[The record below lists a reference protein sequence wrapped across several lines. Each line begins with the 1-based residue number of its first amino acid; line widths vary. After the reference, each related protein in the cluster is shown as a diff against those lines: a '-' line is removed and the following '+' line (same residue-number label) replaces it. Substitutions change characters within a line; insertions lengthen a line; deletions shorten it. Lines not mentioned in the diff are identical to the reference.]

1 MTTQT
6 AGTSVRASVVVETP
20 IAHAFK
26 VFTEQMDTW
35 WPPDHHVL
43 EGELI
48 GMVFEPR
55 VGGHIYDRGAN
66 GTESRWARV
75 LAYDPPNR
83 VVFSW
88 DISMQWQIE
97 TDPDRTSEVDV
108 TFIAEGPR
116 RTRVELEH
124 RKLDNHGDGW
134 ASMRDAVGDS
144 DGWQKGLDAF
154 AKAAAA

>member
-6 AGTSVRASVVVETP
+6 AGTSVHASVLVEAP
-20 IAHAFK
+20 IGHAFT
-26 VFTEQMDTW
+26 VFTEQIGTW
-35 WPPDHHVL
+35 WPPDHHIL
-43 EGELI
+43 EGELT

-55 VGGHIYDRGAN
+55 AGGRIYDRGAD
-66 GTESRWARV
+66 GTESAWSRV

-88 DISMQWQIE
+88 DISPQWSIE
-97 TDPDRTSEVDV
+97 TDPSKTSEVEV
-108 TFIAEGPR
+108 TFVAEGPN

-124 RKLDNHGDGW
+124 RNLDRHGEGW
-134 ASMRDAVGDS
+134 EPLRNSVGGPE
-144 DGWQKGLDAF
+144 GWPKELEAF